1 MMMMSMILMMMTMIL
16 MMMTMILMMMTMIL
30 MMMMS
35 MILAMMMTMIL
46 MMISREG
53 GWRVAGATLAAA
65 ISRLP
70 APWTSALRSPPPFSI
85 LHFEEDFVKSTT

>member
-1 MMMMSMILMMMTMIL
+1 MPAAHHDNGFDENRYNDSEGCSIDITTLI
-16 MMMTMILMMMTMIL
+16 MMMTMIL
-30 MMMMS
+30 MMMM
-35 MILAMMMTMIL
+35 
-46 MMISREG
+46 SREG
-53 GWRVAGATLAAA
+53 GWRVAGATLAAE